1 MARINTKVTE
11 PLAIPIWPDT
21 CRLLGISRYA
31 GYEAAKRGE
40 IPTIRIGKRI
50 LVPRRALDR
59 LLEYAEQPARA
70 IEDAGDARA

>member
-1 MARINTKVTE
+1 MTPKKTPTTNTE
-11 PLAIPIWPDT
+11 PLTIPIWPDA
-21 CRLLGISRYA
+21 CRLLGISRYS

-59 LLEYAEQPARA
+59 LLESAEQPAKGA
-70 IEDAGDARA
+70 VAGARA